1 MGLARAEQEGERAAE
16 RRVGEQQ
23 AVEAR
28 LSPVRVGGEARRLH
42 CRTEQQGQQREQR
55 VVVQHAERREAEVT
69 RLANVSQGWG

>member
-28 LSPVRVGGEARRLH
+28 LSPVRVGGEARLH
-42 CRTEQQGQQREQR
+42 RRTEQQERQREQR
-55 VVVQHAERREAEVT
+55 V
-69 RLANVSQGWG
+69 L